1 MNKWKLP
8 LYIIAIL
15 LVIIPT
21 IIVLI
26 TDIPFS
32 STFSRSVLSAAIIL
46 VILGKMITII
56 EKRKHTKSFAPDV
69 GIVIGLSIAL
79 VLSLI

>member
-1 MNKWKLP
+1 MNKLIFS

-15 LVIIPT
+15 LVVIPT

-32 STFSRSVLSAAIIL
+32 STFSRTVLIVAIIL

-56 EKRKHTKSFAPDV
+56 EKRKHTKSFAPDI
-69 GIVIGLSIAL
+69 GIVIGLSTAL
-79 VLSLI
+79 VLSFI